1 MTNKYRSNFERSVAA
16 YLKKK
21 KIKYGY
27 ETTKFPFV
35 QPAKKRVYIPDFE
48 LNGCFIECKGKL
60 TKEDRDKLL
69 WAREQN
75 PDMRLFLVFM
85 RGRNPIRKGSSTTYM
100 MWAAE
105 NNIPAF
111 DWDQQQDLNKWIKM
125 ALKEEQT

>member
-1 MTNKYRSNFERSVAA
+1 MANKYRSNFERSVAA

-35 QPAKKRVYIPDFE
+35 QPIKKRVYIPDFE
-48 LNGCFIECKGKL
+48 LPMVGTFVECKGKL

-75 PDMRLFLVFM
+75 PNMHLVILFM
-85 RGRNPIRKGSSTTYM
+85 RANNYIRKGSKTRYKD
-100 MWAAE
+100 WAEKEGFLWA
-105 NNIPAF
+105 
-111 DWDQQQDLNKWIKM
+111 DWETGTNVKDL
-125 ALKEEQT
+125 LKPQ